1 MGKSTKKKNKK
12 ITAPKAN
19 IQELSISRDGGQI
32 ALRGYSYQF
41 LYSCYLILSSSNPSN
56 FFQLEG
62 IEDIDCIMQKNGSND
77 ITHIQ
82 LKYSV
87 NKQDAS
93 FLTDV
98 LKNFL
103 EAYLLDQNRFFK
115 LVYDFPVAKGHLS
128 KIFASKL
135 DEKSR
140 THWAGVISN
149 IKKNNPSWNWS
160 VYDFDKFISHLSF
173 EKIEKSIL
181 ATEIEK
187 TLIRIYEINTDNVS
201 LFANSIKILCFEKM
215 EQRAYV
221 TKAELDSKIQSVK
234 IDISK
239 GPQNPAH
246 SWIRKLDYSKP
257 SIDEGCSFY
266 EGKKATPADIVSGF
280 PIKRPSLEKDVI
292 NSICENMVTVIKA
305 SSGQGKTTLA
315 LRAAYILQN
324 EYIPYQLL
332 WCDEIKEIGNI
343 VQYFKARIQL
353 GEKILILIDNLDNHL
368 SKWNYLVQL
377 LQSELHCHYK
387 LLITSRE
394 MDWYNYSGDLSNIQS
409 LKVIKPVLEEKE
421 AIEIFN
427 LFREAK
433 QLHPSITSWQR
444 AWNKIAERQLL
455 DKLVPPY
462 PVNVTAQMLDCFSE
476 KYDLPEKKVTDVD
489 ELPIGYIAEELWI
502 YSKSVE
508 LLTEPEDACYLAAQ
522 TQDIQ
527 LNITEMLCLL
537 KNKLPFKDVDWLIEI
552 CDNVFSGEKFDDIMF
567 NNVIEHFI
575 QKKIE
580 Q

>member
-1 MGKSTKKKNKK
+1 MGKGTKKKNKK
-12 ITAPKAN
+12 VAAPKAN
-19 IQELSISRDGGQI
+19 IQELSISRNGGQI

-41 LYSCYLILSSSNPSN
+41 LYSCYLILSSSSPGIS
-56 FFQLEG
+56 FQLEG
-62 IEDIDCIMQKNGSND
+62 IEDIDCIKQKNDSSD
-77 ITHIQ
+77 VTHIQ

-93 FLTDV
+93 FLPDV

-103 EAYLLDQNRFFK
+103 EAYLLDQNRSFK
-115 LVYDFPVAKGHLS
+115 LVYDFPVAKGNLS
-128 KIFASKL
+128 KIFASDL

-140 THWAGVISN
+140 TYWTGVISN
-149 IKKNNPSWNWS
+149 IKQNNPSWNWS

-181 ATEIEK
+181 AAEIEK
-187 TLIRIYEINTDNVS
+187 ALIGTYEINTDNVS

-221 TKAELDSKIQSVK
+221 TKAELDSQIQSVK

-257 SIDEGCSFY
+257 SLDEGRSFY
-266 EGKKATPADIVSGF
+266 EGKKATPADIASGF

-292 NSICENMVTVIKA
+292 NSICENTVTVIKA

-315 LRAAYILQN
+315 LQAAYILQN
-324 EYIPYQLL
+324 EYTPYQLL

-394 MDWYNYSGDLSNIQS
+394 IDWYNYSGDLSNIQS
-409 LKVIKPVLEEKE
+409 LKVIKPALEEKE

-455 DKLVPPY
+455 IEYVYLLTHGEMLSERIASQISEIGQSSSGKAKCEILRKVCFADLCGVRLSV
-462 PVNVTAQMLDCFSE
+462 VNLYASQSE
-476 KYDLPEKKVTDVD
+476 DSGSDF
-489 ELPIGYIAEELWI
+489 G
-502 YSKSVE
+502 E
-508 LLTEPEDACYLAAQ
+508 LLKV
-522 TQDIQ
+522 
-527 LNITEMLCLL
+527 N
-537 KNKLPFKDVDWLIEI
+537 
-552 CDNVFSGEKFDDIMF
+552 GE
-567 NNVIEHFI
+567 
-575 QKKIE
+575 
-580 Q
+580 